1 VSAAQEDGADRREEE
16 DRPARPEVPDLRGD
30 KAYPAGPEIRACL
43 AKPADQEENIL
54 KTT

>member
-1 VSAAQEDGADRREEE
+1 VDGADRREEE

-30 KAYPAGPEIRACL
+30 KAYPAGPEIRACP
-43 AKPADQEENIL
+43 AKLADQEENIP